1 VIALVATVD
10 GAFAVDLED
19 GTVLRA
25 DAFDP
30 APEPVLN
37 LPRLVSAA
45 SAGATVVAVVA
56 RTPPRLVSHDA
67 GATWRASGRGL
78 PPGRAIANAEDD
90 PATGSAAGPLA
101 IHLARHGRIRFGEQI
116 EISQGAEINRP
127 STLYATAEGEGDR
140 VDRVEVGGSA
150 VVVARGELAF

>member
-19 GTVLRA
+19 GTVLSS

-30 APEPVLN
+30 QPEPVLN

-45 SAGATVVAVVA
+45 SVGPTVAAVVRA
-56 RTPPRLVSHDA
+56 KPPLLLSYDA

-78 PPGRAIANAEDD
+78 PPGRAVAIADDD
-90 PATGSAAGPLA
+90 PDTILFAT
-101 IHLARHGRIRFGEQI
+101 R
-116 EISQGAEINRP
+116 NR
-127 STLYATAEGEGDR
+127 LYLSRDGGVFWTA
-140 VDRVEVGGSA
+140 
-150 VVVARGELAF
+150 VAGELPAIRYVAL

>member
-25 DAFDP
+25 DAFVP

-37 LPRLVSAA
+37 LPRLVFAA

-56 RTPPRLVSHDA
+56 TTPPLLVSHDA

-78 PPGRAIANAEDD
+78 PPGRGVAIAEDD
-90 PATGSAAGPLA
+90 PDTMLFAA
-101 IHLARHGRIRFGEQI
+101 R
-116 EISQGAEINRP
+116 NR
-127 STLYATAEGEGDR
+127 LYLSRNGGVFWTA
-140 VDRVEVGGSA
+140 
-150 VVVARGELAF
+150 VAGELPEIRSVSL